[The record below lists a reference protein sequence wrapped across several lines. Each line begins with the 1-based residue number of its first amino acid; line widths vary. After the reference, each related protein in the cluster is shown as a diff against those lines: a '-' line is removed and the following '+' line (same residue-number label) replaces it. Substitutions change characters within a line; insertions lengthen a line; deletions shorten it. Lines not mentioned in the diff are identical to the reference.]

1 MAYSVSNPPKALVK
15 RIKKRHPKAEKK
27 EIKQFVHVFNGALA
41 DGDGESSAYAKAWG
55 VLNNNKKLKSSHHDT
70 DPAKTKKDSKK
81 QDKKANEKMNKA
93 KLKSEGF
100 IQRNS
105 DKPGLWEHPVT
116 GEQWAWSYESEFFYP
131 VKKKSSYDKL
141 VALSDTLVSLGQ
153 KDAGH
158 IVREIA
164 YQTFLPADENA

>member
-15 RIKKRHPKAEKK
+15 RIKKRHPKAGKK

-81 QDKKANEKMNKA
+81 QDKK
-93 KLKSEGF
+93 
-100 IQRNS
+100 Q
-105 DKPGLWEHPVT
+105 
-116 GEQWAWSYESEFFYP
+116 
-131 VKKKSSYDKL
+131 KKKSSYDKL
-141 VALSDTLVSLGQ
+141 IALSDALVSLGQ

-158 IVREIA
+158 IVRKIA
-164 YQTFLPADENA
+164 YQTFLPDDENA